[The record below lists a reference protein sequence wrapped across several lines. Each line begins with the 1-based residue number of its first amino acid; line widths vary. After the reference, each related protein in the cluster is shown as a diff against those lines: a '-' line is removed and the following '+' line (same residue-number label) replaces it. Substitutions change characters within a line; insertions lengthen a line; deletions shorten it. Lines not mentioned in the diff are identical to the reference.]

1 LSKRKHRSRTPEP
14 RAQHQLS
21 PYWGLLFLILITSVI
36 YLRTLSF
43 GFLYDDTSQIA
54 QNPTIRSWSYL
65 PHYFTQHI
73 WGYSDV
79 WTNLY
84 RPIFLINVRIAYA
97 LFGLSPVGWHAF
109 AVSVHLVNIAL
120 VYLVAW
126 KLLKKDDA
134 DPWLPLI
141 AAAIFAV
148 HPVQLETVAWVSG
161 MTDSLMAVPLLLG
174 FLCYLQWRRSNSIK
188 WIVACALFFALALLT
203 KESGI
208 TLLLL
213 VVAYEVTIGRSEP
226 QQPRRSP
233 VLVFGIL
240 GVITLLYFSIRWL
253 VLHSPFGQPPTSLPL
268 TSALFTLPS
277 LVYSYLRFLH
287 LPYGMSAFFN
297 SDYVSTLSLEHFVR
311 PLVTVLTIL
320 FALDYWARR
329 TKTPVIAFAATWIF
343 IGMLPVLNLRMMQ
356 ADDFIHIRFLY
367 LSSIGFALLV
377 AIAIQQ
383 LLRQPKLR
391 LAAGL
396 AIAGILA
403 AGTAAQ
409 LNHWRDNLSLYQRG
423 AAIAPRNPV
432 PKTNLAS
439 EYIRTGRDQEALP
452 LLDDV
457 LKIHPNFWTANY
469 DRGSIAY
476 KQQDWPATVSYMD
489 RAITNHG
496 LEVDAYVYRGFALMK
511 LGHLDQAEQSV
522 RQAIVLRPRAHAYH
536 FVLGLILRQEQRWT
550 DALAAFEDE
559 LKINP
564 NDKNS
569 AIHVADLKQR
579 LAISPAP
586 SSARANA
593 PITTH

>member
-1 LSKRKHRSRTPEP
+1 MSKRKHRSRTPEP
-14 RAQHQLS
+14 RTQSQIS
-21 PYWGLLFLILITSVI
+21 PHWGLLLLTLITSVI
-36 YLRTLSF
+36 YLRTLNF
-43 GFLYDDTSQIA
+43 YFVYDDTSQIA

-65 PHYFTQHI
+65 PHYFTQHV
-73 WGYSDV
+73 WGYSEV

-84 RPIFLINVRIAYA
+84 RPIFLVNLRIADA
-97 LFGLSPVGWHAF
+97 LFGLNPVGWHAF
-109 AVSVHLVNIAL
+109 AVFVHLVNIAL
-120 VYLVAW
+120 VYFVVLKLVNPDESHRW
-126 KLLKKDDA
+126 I
-134 DPWLPLI
+134 PLI

-148 HPVQLETVAWVSG
+148 HPIQLETVAWISG
-161 MTDSLMAVPLLLG
+161 MTDSLMTVPLLLG
-174 FLCYLQWRRSNSIK
+174 LLCYLQWKQSAGIK
-188 WIVACALFFALALLT
+188 WILACAVFFALALLT
-203 KESGI
+203 KESGA

-213 VVAYEVTIGRSEP
+213 IVAYEVTIGRSQSQRP
-226 QQPRRSP
+226 KHSPALALGILAIITVVYFIIRGIVLRSP
-233 VLVFGIL
+233 I
-240 GVITLLYFSIRWL
+240 
-253 VLHSPFGQPPTSLPL
+253 GQPTTSL
-268 TSALFTLPS
+268 SIAAALFTIPGIVLR
-277 LVYSYLRFLH
+277 YLRMLL

-297 SDYVSTLSLEHFVR
+297 SDYISTLSPVHFIL
-311 PLVTVLTIL
+311 PLLAVLAIL

-329 TKTPVIAFAATWIF
+329 TKTPTIAFASTWLF

-367 LSSIGFALLV
+367 LSSIGFALLL

-383 LLRQPKLR
+383 LLQQPKLR

-396 AIAGILA
+396 ALAAILA
-403 AGTAAQ
+403 AATAAQ

-423 AAIAPRNPV
+423 AAVAPRNPV

-439 EYIRTGRDQEALP
+439 EYIRAGRDQEALA
-452 LLDDV
+452 LVDDV
-457 LKIHPNFWTANY
+457 LKLHPNFWTANY
-469 DRGSIAY
+469 NRGSIAY
-476 KQQDWPATVSYMD
+476 KQQDWPSTVAYMD

-511 LGHLDQAEQSV
+511 LDHLDQAEQSV

-536 FVLGLILRQEQRWT
+536 FVLGLILRQQQRYA

-579 LAISPAP
+579 MA
-586 SSARANA
+586 AR
-593 PITTH
+593 P